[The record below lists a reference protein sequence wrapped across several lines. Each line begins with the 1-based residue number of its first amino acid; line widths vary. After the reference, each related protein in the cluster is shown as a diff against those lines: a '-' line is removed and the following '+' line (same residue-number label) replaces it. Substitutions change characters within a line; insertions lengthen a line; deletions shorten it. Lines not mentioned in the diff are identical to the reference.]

1 MFFWYIS
8 FASTELVCSKITTFY
23 FLSRFLLLPS
33 FLTCTLCS
41 ISCSRQLILNKIID
55 YFLAGR
61 RWICTCIV
69 LASRVLGDISPPS
82 TLNITSPLF
91 AWLPF
96 DHCCSNS
103 HVSREFTSRS
113 GTFTQYVMRESLL
126 CLFLPFLPRI
136 KSLFPRKLFFTRT
149 IMIYR
154 VCIYRKINELPYGG
168 TF

>member
-41 ISCSRQLILNKIID
+41 ISCSRQLMLNKIID
-55 YFLAGR
+55 CFLAGR
-61 RWICTCIV
+61 RWICTCVV
-69 LASRVLGDISPPS
+69 LASRSRRDISPPS

-103 HVSREFTSRS
+103 HVSREFTSEAEHLLNMSCERACS
-113 GTFTQYVMRESLL
+113 VFFSLS
-126 CLFLPFLPRI
+126 FLAW
-136 KSLFPRKLFFTRT
+136 SLSSHVSYFSP
-149 IMIYR
+149 
-154 VCIYRKINELPYGG
+154 EL
-168 TF
+168 